1 MNSTSLKGLEDH
13 YVILGLLFLQLY
25 LLYIN
30 SFFPEVKTAPIFL

>member
-30 SFFPEVKTAPIFL
+30 SFPEVKTAPIFL